1 MRNEIDNVTAGDLNR
16 ENREVS
22 SVAWPDVF
30 FNQLN
35 KVLETQNKGAEGLQ
49 HLPGLSLVEVGRS
62 ADGPGPFH
70 QISEGNASSADIWG
84 KDGLVSK
91 GELATKLH
99 ALGFSND
106 DLKELDK
113 LGQSGADDTIS
124 VAAKG
129 SRIFEMAKAKADRH
143 QEPDR
148 LGQIDRLDDLATL
161 YCGFD
166 IFASLDGDASTISR
180 ADIAAYNKKQLS
192 SNAPASPTDFPGRL
206 ADGLGAAPAAAAAP
220 QASAE
225 SRGAAPGP
233 VH

>member
-1 MRNEIDNVTAGDLNR
+1 
-16 ENREVS
+16 
-22 SVAWPDVF
+22 
-30 FNQLN
+30 
-35 KVLETQNKGAEGLQ
+35 LQ
-49 HLPGLSLVEVGRS
+49 HLPGLTLVEDGRS

-70 QISEGNASSADIWG
+70 QILQGNASSADIWG
-84 KDGLVSK
+84 KDGLLSK

-106 DLKELDK
+106 DLKELDR
-113 LGQSGADDTIS
+113 LGRSGADDTVS
-124 VAAKG
+124 AAAKEC
-129 SRIFEMAKAKADRH
+129 RIFEMAKAKADRH

-192 SNAPASPTDFPGRL
+192 SDVPASPTDYPGRRL
-206 ADGLGAAPAAAAAP
+206 ADGLGAAPAAATPA
-220 QASAE
+220 QAGAE
-225 SRGAAPGP
+225 SRGAAPSP